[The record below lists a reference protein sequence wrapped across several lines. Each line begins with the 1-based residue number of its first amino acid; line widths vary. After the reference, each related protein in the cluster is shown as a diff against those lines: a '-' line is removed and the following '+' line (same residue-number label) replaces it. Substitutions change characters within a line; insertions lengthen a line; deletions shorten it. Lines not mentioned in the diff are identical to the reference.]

1 MNMPVIFDIRT
12 FECYYHLIK
21 TWILVKQ
28 KAGPEGFE
36 PSTPGL
42 EGRCFGPD
50 DIILHRSIQTE
61 LRAQLAD
68 YCMAFLE
75 FWLDKKKKGIFI

>member
-1 MNMPVIFDIRT
+1 MWLLHRLDLTT
-12 FECYYHLIK
+12 FI
-21 TWILVKQ
+21 
-28 KAGPEGFE
+28 AGPEGFE

-61 LRAQLAD
+61 LRAHLAD
-68 YCMAFLE
+68 YNIAFLE
-75 FWLDKKKKGIFI
+75 FWLENQEKENNSLTQCNDNGES